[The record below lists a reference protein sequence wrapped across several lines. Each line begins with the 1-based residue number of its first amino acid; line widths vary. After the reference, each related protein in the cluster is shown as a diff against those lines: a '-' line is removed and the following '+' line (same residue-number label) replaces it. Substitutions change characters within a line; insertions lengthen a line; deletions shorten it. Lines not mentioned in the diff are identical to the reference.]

1 MHPWHDV
8 PVEEQRLAEFFPV
21 VIEVPAGSKNKYEL
35 DRATGLLRLDRVL
48 HSAVRYPA
56 NYGFVPRT
64 LGEDGDAL
72 DALVL
77 GQAPIHPLT
86 LVKSRA
92 IAVMRMRDDAG
103 HDDKLLAV
111 SVNDPAFADYRDHRQ
126 LPVHTLR
133 EIRRFFEDYKALEDK
148 SVIVGELCDAAD
160 ALQVLRAALARYRE
174 HRPDEPLS
182 E

>member
-1 MHPWHDV
+1 MHPWHEV
-8 PVEEQRLAEFFPV
+8 PVDEQRLAEFFPV
-21 VIEVPAGSKNKYEL
+21 VIEVPAGSENQYEL
-35 DRATGLLRLDRVL
+35 DRATGLLRLARVL

-64 LGEDGDAL
+64 LGEDGDPL

-86 LVKSRA
+86 LVKARA

-103 HDDKLLAV
+103 PDDILLAV
-111 SVNDPAFADYRDHRQ
+111 SINDPVFVDYRDHRQ
-126 LPVHTLR
+126 LPVHMLR
-133 EIRRFFEDYKALEDK
+133 EIRRFFEDYTALEDK
-148 SVIVGELCDAAD
+148 SVMVGDLYDAAD